1 LLLGGIGAVISL
13 KSILPAFLANFP
25 RPRSSMLAGSP
36 MKPTS
41 MPRLAAILL
50 AVWALLALPAATQ
63 DGVSRLKNETE
74 HLQQALAN
82 KPVSDPDWKD
92 ARPDMAAALARASDA
107 QRAGQLYLGL
117 EELREARI
125 SFQALDLVKQKPE
138 VVKQGLAGFDSEW
151 GKAKLELAAL
161 DQKAKGRVWTNAP
174 AAIRAFSEAAQGKT
188 MTLLEASRAY
198 ASVTSPDAGLY
209 YLGEAR
215 ASADFASFCSA
226 LDLPRHGAEFP
237 AHSISPQ
244 LQVLQERTNSAFRP
258 PRSGQQ
264 HREFI
269 RLNATLKLA
278 GELDAAKL
286 YAGAFYEYLDAAQQ
300 FGMLNA
306 VVPDVARK
314 SALRGT
320 LATLR
325 TRLSPSM
332 EDESIAQLFLERA
345 EARLRHEPAP
355 KDWENVRIIVEQV
368 LPAYFAAAQKTGQ
381 SPKQPTGNTVTVT
394 LVRWPYT

>member
-1 LLLGGIGAVISL
+1 
-13 KSILPAFLANFP
+13 
-25 RPRSSMLAGSP
+25 

-41 MPRLAAILL
+41 TPRLGASLL
-50 AVWALLALPAATQ
+50 AVWTLLALPAAAQ
-63 DGVSRLKNETE
+63 DAVSQIMNETE

-92 ARPDMAAALARASDA
+92 ARPDIAAALARANHA
-107 QRAGQLYLGL
+107 LLAGRLYLGL
-117 EELREARI
+117 EELGEARI

-151 GKAKLELAAL
+151 SKAKLELIAL
-161 DQKAKGRVWTNAP
+161 DQKAKGKVWANEP

-226 LDLPRHGAEFP
+226 LDLPEHGAEFP
-237 AHSISPQ
+237 VHSISAQ
-244 LQVLQERTNSAFRP
+244 LQALQESTNSAFRP
-258 PRSGQQ
+258 PRSTQQ
-264 HREFI
+264 HHEFI

-286 YAGAFYEYLDAAQQ
+286 YAGALYEYLDAAQQ
-300 FGMLNA
+300 FGMLDA
-306 VVPDVARK
+306 VAPDAARK
-314 SALRGT
+314 ASLRSS
-320 LATLR
+320 LATIR
-325 TRLSPSM
+325 ARLGTSK
-332 EDESIAQLFLERA
+332 EDESIAQLLLERA
-345 EARLRHEPAP
+345 ETGLTHEPAP
-355 KDWENVRIIVEQV
+355 NDWENARVIVEQV
-368 LPAYFAAAQKTGQ
+368 LPAYFAALKAVQ
-381 SPKQPTGNTVTVT
+381 SPDQPAKNTVTVT